1 MNKEIEIP
9 EGYEVRIE
17 GNKVVLT
24 PKESE
29 DERIRKAILGLT
41 YLDGIEPIL
50 TKCSITARDIRTYLE
65 KQKEP
70 ADGDFAR
77 GYDCGYEC
85 CLHSHG
91 AEWFEKQ
98 KEQNN
103 ITIQKAFEASK
114 GGFSLE
120 EKRQASDYAES
131 ILPTSIAHG
140 ENEDEYMLHKVIEA
154 AYIVGQ
160 KKQKSVECIEFNNE
174 FENQVSHL
182 LASTL
187 NKEHNYTEGFVKYA
201 AQSLLGYAK
210 NELKSTELSDEGVH
224 TRFAFYTYRDEPEIL
239 YLSNVYVEES
249 SRNNGLGTLILKA
262 AEKVAETIGAKS
274 IRLKVKRGSPV
285 KAWYRKHGY
294 DYIAFEDGY
303 DWLEKTLEYSK
314 SVKQEWSEED
324 EGELQNAIDC
334 LEYLG
339 NGGVYASESGYDA
352 AKNAVKFLK
361 SLTERF
367 NLQPNQE

>member
-1 MNKEIEIP
+1 MLSFFFANIP
-9 EGYEVRIE
+9 MPIIANTETIASAY
-17 GNKVVLT
+17 N
-24 PKESE
+24 
-29 DERIRKAILGLT
+29 ILLFPVWGF
-41 YLDGIEPIL
+41 
-50 TKCSITARDIRTYLE
+50 IT
-65 KQKEP
+65 
-70 ADGDFAR
+70 
-77 GYDCGYEC
+77 
-85 CLHSHG
+85 
-91 AEWFEKQ
+91 
-98 KEQNN
+98 
-103 ITIQKAFEASK
+103 
-114 GGFSLE
+114 
-120 EKRQASDYAES
+120 
-131 ILPTSIAHG
+131 
-140 ENEDEYMLHKVIEA
+140 
-154 AYIVGQ
+154 
-160 KKQKSVECIEFNNE
+160 
-174 FENQVSHL
+174 
-182 LASTL
+182 
-187 NKEHNYTEGFVKYA
+187 
-201 AQSLLGYAK
+201 
-210 NELKSTELSDEGVH
+210 
-224 TRFAFYTYRDEPEIL
+224 
-239 YLSNVYVEES
+239 LSNVYVEES

-367 NLQPNQE
+367 NLQPNQEWSEEDENAILIAIDWLQYYRDTFVASEQAKDEITTCVERLKSLRPQSYWKQLSEKNTLGRDKCYIAVRDSELSDEEKEWAFNFLKRCEPKSHWKPSEAQMNSLQEVINILTNLRRNTGDRYNLESLYKQLENL